1 MLTQAYKVSL
11 CPTEIINIVIKTAYF
26 ISDHEIVKI
35 NHKVGDKNLSMLGNL
50 NGFKVVSI
58 LGKCRRHE
66 PKLFRNNFEE

>member
-35 NHKVGDKNLSMLGNL
+35 KLTSRSHGDSDTVQASVKTLWVGR
-50 NGFKVVSI
+50 F
-58 LGKCRRHE
+58 
-66 PKLFRNNFEE
+66 P